1 MTDDLAARLLE
12 AQTEFIK
19 AELRSE
25 TSLRRLVE
33 DEVDAALAAAEHIG
47 LGEAVTVEQITD
59 TAYKYA
65 VAMPLEGAIPELIG
79 QIAGRIHAHP
89 AARAAAARRE
99 GLTDL
104 ADAVADLALTRRLT
118 GRVLT
123 SPLTVEACVELVGL
137 AVTGAGR
144 STEAPAEAP
153 GRGYSAR
160 LREGLRNLLEPIR
173 PTLEAGVERVT
184 RAGARTVLTAVSR
197 EPEAPEV
204 LRDLLHRNDIDSDA
218 ELVTAADVEDVVVTV
233 FEFWKRFRQTDEFAE
248 LLAAGIDEFFEVYR
262 DTSLADL
269 LTELG
274 VDRDDLVGEGLRFGP
289 PIVALLD
296 ERGVLDAALR
306 RRLAP
311 FYSSPQFQSA
321 LSGS

>member
-89 AARAAAARRE
+89 AARAAARRE

-144 STEAPAEAP
+144 STDTPAEVP
-153 GRGYSAR
+153 GQGYSAR
-160 LREGLRNLLEPIR
+160 LREGLRRRLEPIR

-197 EPEAPEV
+197 EPEAPQV
-204 LRDLLHRNDIDSDA
+204 LRDLLHRNDIETDP

-233 FEFWKRFRQTDEFAE
+233 FEFWKRFRQTEEFAE

-274 VDRDDLVGEGLRFGP
+274 IGRDDLVGEGLRFGP